1 MNTRRIRETKISS
14 DKHENNE
21 DSNRGKKTRYDA
33 LLSEII
39 GKEGH
44 VRHPDRI
51 RTLPCHE
58 IGKIATLYPEEHETG
73 TRSYTQVPIDNQ
85 KLLQIIKRTFLITV
99 MP

>member
-1 MNTRRIRETKISS
+1 MNTRRMRETKISS

-33 LLSEII
+33 LLIEII

-44 VRHPDRI
+44 VRHPERI

-58 IGKIATLYPEEHETG
+58 IGKIATLYPEEHEIG
-73 TRSYTQVPIDNQ
+73 AQVPIDNQ